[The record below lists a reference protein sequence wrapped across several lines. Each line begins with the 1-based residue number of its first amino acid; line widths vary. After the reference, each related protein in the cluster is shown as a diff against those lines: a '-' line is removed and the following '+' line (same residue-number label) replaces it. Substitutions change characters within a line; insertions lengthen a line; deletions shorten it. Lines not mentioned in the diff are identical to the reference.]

1 MAMRARFSKSQSP
14 PVNTPLA
21 TLDGA
26 ERSLS
31 MLVEGTARN
40 MPEIHAEA
48 YQDLRANLAKLSL
61 QLRDGLPEDDKV
73 ELIRSIL
80 REFESYRARVDEL
93 LRDRLA
99 NWRALLS
106 SVVRDLIK
114 SRGLDPTSER
124 AVALTRRVASLLASE
139 EIQGFQV
146 LLADYLRIGGLGA
159 QSGGKSN
166 GEMLSHAD
174 RSTANDNAAGLRGG
188 GAASEHV
195 KQLMEKGGVGYVVLF
210 RLGALDMIGKRFG
223 WEAVQDSLMAVSAFL
238 THSLRSDDRIYHW
251 SDSSLLSVLATPA
264 SEPILTAAMQRIVDN
279 NRDITIQIGTRPV
292 MLRVPLQFQITP
304 ISRLSSPD
312 DLNRL

>member
-1 MAMRARFSKSQSP
+1 
-14 PVNTPLA
+14 VNTPLA

>member
-1 MAMRARFSKSQSP
+1 MALRMKISKGQSR
-14 PVNTPLA
+14 PVDAPLA

-31 MLVEGTARN
+31 LLVEGAARH
-40 MPEIHAEA
+40 MPEVHAEA
-48 YQDLRANLAKLSL
+48 YQDLRANLARLSL

-80 REFESYRARVDEL
+80 REFESYRGRVDEL

-114 SRGLDPTSER
+114 SRGLDPASER
-124 AVALTRRVASLLASE
+124 AVALTRRIASLLTSE

-159 QSGGKSN
+159 QSGGKS
-166 GEMLSHAD
+166 GEALGHAN

-188 GAASEHV
+188 GAAAEHV
-195 KQLMEKGGVGYVVLF
+195 KQLMEKGANGYVVLF

-251 SDSSLLSVLATPA
+251 SDSSLLSVLTTPA

-304 ISRLSSPD
+304 ISRLSSPE